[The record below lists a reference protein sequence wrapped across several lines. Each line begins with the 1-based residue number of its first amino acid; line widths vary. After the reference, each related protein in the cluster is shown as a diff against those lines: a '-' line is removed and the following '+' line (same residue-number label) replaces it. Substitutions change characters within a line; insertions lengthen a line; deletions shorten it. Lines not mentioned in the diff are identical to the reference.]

1 MAAALC
7 AIKDCSTASPSKSK
21 DGVDG
26 AGNSGTSVVREAA
39 GAPEFKSEWSAVTVF
54 GVGRGNVVGGDEAAW
69 AGASRTSVE
78 GVAVVAGPLVSVAVV
93 GCREEETNDFP
104 TRIGADCVGLADASS
119 GVGSAEG
126 AGSSSCRSEFDTK
139 SVASGVTVDNG
150 AVRSAR
156 GRKAG
161 GGEEA
166 AVRVTTEGP
175 GSAAT
180 IGAPGSRV
188 ATGAGIAR
196 SDWAKGSDAGA
207 GASGVRV
214 DNGAVRWAR
223 GRKAG
228 GRDTAAVRVTTAGL
242 GSAAAMGAPG
252 SRVAAGAGIARSDW
266 AKGSDAGAG
275 ASGVRVD
282 NGAVRSASGRKAGGR
297 DTAAVRVTTEGP
309 GSAATIGAPGSR
321 VVAGVGIARSDWA
334 KGSDAGAGASG
345 VRVDNGAVRSA
356 SGRKAGGRDTA
367 AVRVTTAGLG
377 SAAAM
382 GAPDSRVAAGAGLGG
397 SVAGPGVVF
406 TAAGFGKA
414 EEKKSDPRVGLSG
427 LIVPSTAEST
437 GKSFDMAEA
446 AATGGVPGMVGAER
460 AGSSAATEAEGTP
473 CAKKSDTISVEP
485 GIVGS
490 WRIGLDADAGAMACL
505 NASTKSPKAPGP
517 GLAT

>member
-26 AGNSGTSVVREAA
+26 AGNSGTSVVRGAA

-54 GVGRGNVVGGDEAAW
+54 GVGRGNVVGGDEPAW

-188 ATGAGIAR
+188 ATGA
-196 SDWAKGSDAGA
+196 
-207 GASGVRV
+207 
-214 DNGAVRWAR
+214 
-223 GRKAG
+223 
-228 GRDTAAVRVTTAGL
+228 
-242 GSAAAMGAPG
+242 
-252 SRVAAGAGIARSDW
+252 
-266 AKGSDAGAG
+266 
-275 ASGVRVD
+275 
-282 NGAVRSASGRKAGGR
+282 
-297 DTAAVRVTTEGP
+297 
-309 GSAATIGAPGSR
+309 
-321 VVAGVGIARSDWA
+321 GIARSDWA